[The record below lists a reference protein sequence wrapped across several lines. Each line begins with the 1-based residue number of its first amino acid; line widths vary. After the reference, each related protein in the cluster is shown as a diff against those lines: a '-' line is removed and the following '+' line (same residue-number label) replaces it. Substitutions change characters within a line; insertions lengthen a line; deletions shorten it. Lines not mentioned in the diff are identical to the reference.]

1 MFPESLS
8 GKYLLLFH
16 CSLLACINP
25 LLYYILPSVCYHL
38 CWEHCSDNLQ
48 DLDLLL
54 FYFMFCWMTSPADPW
69 AGYLGSGQRRVF
81 QKSLAS
87 GWSCHIQNAVVC
99 STCALP
105 RTPPEFLSLA
115 YRSLSLSWKCLYLGS
130 NTPTLCSDLASCP
143 SLRGN
148 VTLPA
153 LTCRAQIAEK
163 FCSASICYNHWS
175 WSWAREEW
183 KCYSQTISLT
193 ASSLSFVNGSYQQ
206 NRWWLQVPSDNFSFS
221 MPKAFVEF
229 ASFPALI
236 LTAVISPV
244 SQAVVT
250 YGGAGKSKRISRSP
264 ENLRW

>member
-48 DLDLLL
+48 DLGLLL
-54 FYFMFCWMTSPADPW
+54 FYFMFCWMTSPANPW
-69 AGYLGSGQRRVF
+69 ADYLGSDQRRVF

-87 GWSCHIQNAVVC
+87 GWSCHIKSADI
-99 STCALP
+99 
-105 RTPPEFLSLA
+105 
-115 YRSLSLSWKCLYLGS
+115 
-130 NTPTLCSDLASCP
+130 PTLCSDLASCP
-143 SLRGN
+143 SLSSALLRGN

-153 LTCRAQIAEK
+153 LTC
-163 FCSASICYNHWS
+163 CSAAEHRLLRNSALLPYVTTTGADHGLGKSGNVTHKPFHSLLPASPLWMGATSRIGGGCRCPQIILLSLCPKLLWS
-175 WSWAREEW
+175 
-183 KCYSQTISLT
+183 L
-193 ASSLSFVNGSYQQ
+193 L
-206 NRWWLQVPSDNFSFS
+206 P
-221 MPKAFVEF
+221 
-229 ASFPALI
+229 FPALI

-250 YGGAGKSKRISRSP
+250 YGGAGKSKTISRSP